1 MFRGVAQSGSAS
13 GLGPEGREF
22 ESLRPDHFFYLSST
36 NLTIMKAKIYKPSKT
51 SMQSGLGKTK
61 KWVFEFYKEKNKI
74 EEPLMGWTGS
84 VDTREQV
91 KLLFDNLDD
100 AIEYA
105 KQNSIS
111 YELVMNKNKK
121 YISKTYSDN
130 FRFDRK
136 DKWTH

>member
-1 MFRGVAQSGSAS
+1 
-13 GLGPEGREF
+13 
-22 ESLRPDHFFYLSST
+22 
-36 NLTIMKAKIYKPSKT
+36 MKAKIYKPSKT

-111 YELVMNKNKK
+111 YELVMDKNKK